1 MAERLKCL
9 IVEDE
14 IMARKSLAK
23 LCEKIDRLELVDSF
37 DNGKEALQ
45 AIENDN
51 IDLIFLD
58 IEMPEMSGIDLLEQL
73 TVSPQI
79 IFTTGNKDY
88 AYEAFEYDVTDF
100 LKKPITQ
107 IRFAKAVEKAIHRQ
121 EQLDAI
127 ATASSKHE
135 IYIKSEGRYIRVAYN
150 DILYFENVG
159 DYVKVLTETGNHI
172 IHGSMKSIDSRIQ
185 HPRFLKVHRSYIVNL
200 NKIKDIEDNTL
211 VIGKSVIPISRA
223 HKPILMRT
231 INLL

>member
-1 MAERLKCL
+1 MAERLRCL

-14 IMARKSLAK
+14 IMARKSLTK

-37 DNGKEALQ
+37 DNGQDALI
-45 AIENDN
+45 AIENDS
-51 IDLIFLD
+51 IDLVFLD
-58 IEMPEMSGIDLLEQL
+58 IEMPGMTGIELLEKL

-79 IFTTGNKDY
+79 IFTTGNKEY
-88 AYEAFEYDVTDF
+88 AFEAFEYDVTDF

-107 IRFAKAVEKAIHRQ
+107 LRFVKAVEKAFLRQ
-121 EQLDAI
+121 EQLNAI
-127 ATASSKHE
+127 ASASSKNE
-135 IYIKSEGRYIRVAYN
+135 IYIRTDGRYVRVSYK

-159 DYVKVLTETGNHI
+159 DYVKVLTDAGNHI

-200 NKIKDIEDNTL
+200 DKVKDIEDNTL
-211 VIGKSVIPISRA
+211 VIGKAVIPISRA
-223 HKPILMRT
+223 HKPILMRS

>member
-1 MAERLKCL
+1 MAEKLRCL

-14 IMARKSLAK
+14 IMAMKSLTK
-23 LCEKIDRLELVDSF
+23 LCEKMDRLDLVGTF
-37 DNGKEALQ
+37 DNGKDAL
-45 AIENDN
+45 AEIEKKS

-58 IEMPEMSGIDLLEQL
+58 IEMPEMTGIELLEQL
-73 TVSPQI
+73 SVTPQI
-79 IFTTGNKDY
+79 IFTTGNKEY
-88 AYEAFEYDVTDF
+88 AYEAYEYDVTDF

-107 IRFAKAVEKAIHRQ
+107 LRFLKAVEKAIFRQ

-127 ATASSKHE
+127 ATASSKNE
-135 IYIKSEGRYIRVAYN
+135 IYIRTDGRYVRVGYD
-150 DILYFENVG
+150 DILFFENVG
-159 DYVKVLTETGNHI
+159 DYVKVITESGNHI

-200 NKIKDIEDNTL
+200 DKVKDIEDNTL
-211 VIGKSVIPISRA
+211 VIEKSVIPISRA